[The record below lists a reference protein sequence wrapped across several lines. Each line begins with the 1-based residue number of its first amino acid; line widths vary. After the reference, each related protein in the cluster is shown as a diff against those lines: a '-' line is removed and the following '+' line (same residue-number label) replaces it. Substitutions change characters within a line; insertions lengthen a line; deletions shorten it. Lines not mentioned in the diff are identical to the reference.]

1 MKNLHIFLFAA
12 LYVVTCTQFIS
23 AQNISIGLRVGVG
36 MSSFLGD
43 VGKEVRVVVNEG
55 EGPVVTEI
63 ERSYPLKQAF
73 YGGVAANIGFGE
85 KFSVMP
91 ELLYS
96 AQGGNEEI
104 KVALDGGEATT
115 ITTVYNIGY
124 FKIPILAKY
133 YVMGEMGNG
142 LSLYA
147 GPHVG
152 FKLSEAGTAK
162 ISSEFVTLEIDLK
175 DEDFKGLDKDEK
187 EVDLL
192 NGLDFGVIAGV
203 DYEFEFGLSVGL
215 RYDVGFLTLFN
226 TENVA
231 LKNNTFKN
239 QMFSLAIGYMFNLGG

>member
-1 MKNLHIFLFAA
+1 MKKLHIFLFAA

-23 AQNISIGLRVGVG
+23 AQNISIGHKVGIG
-36 MSSFLGD
+36 MSSFLGYD
-43 VGKEVRVVVNEG
+43 GG
-55 EGPVVTEI
+55 EAPAGIKI
-63 ERSYPLKQAF
+63 ELSYLLQLAF

-96 AQGGNEEI
+96 AQGGTRETKI
-104 KVALDGGEATT
+104 TPDCDEATT
-115 ITTVYNIGY
+115 ITTVFNIAY

-133 YVMGEMGNG
+133 YVMGEIGNG
-142 LSLYA
+142 LGLYA

-152 FKLSEAGTAK
+152 FKLSEAGTIEATGAIEVK
-162 ISSEFVTLEIDLK
+162 ETDLK
-175 DEDFKGLDKDEK
+175 GGDFKGLDKDGK
-187 EVDLL
+187 EVDIL

>member
-1 MKNLHIFLFAA
+1 MKKLHIFLFAA

-23 AQNISIGLRVGVG
+23 AQNISIGPKVGVG
-36 MSSFLGD
+36 MSSFSGD
-43 VGKEVRVVVNEG
+43 GGG
-55 EGPVVTEI
+55 EDPAGIKTEL
-63 ERSYPLKQAF
+63 SKPLQLAF
-73 YGGVAANIGFGE
+73 YGGVAVNIGFGE

-96 AQGGNEEI
+96 AQGGTKEI
-104 KVALDGGEATT
+104 KVTPTGGEATT
-115 ITTVYNIGY
+115 TTKVFNIVY

-142 LSLYA
+142 LGLYV

-152 FKLSEAGTAK
+152 FKLSEAGTIETTGAIEVK
-162 ISSEFVTLEIDLK
+162 EADFK
-175 DEDFKGLDKDEK
+175 DEDFKGLDKDGK

-215 RYDVGFLTLFN
+215 RYDMSLPTLFN

-231 LKNNTFKN
+231 LKDNTFKN
-239 QMFSLAIGYMFNLGG
+239 KMFSLAIGYMFNLGG